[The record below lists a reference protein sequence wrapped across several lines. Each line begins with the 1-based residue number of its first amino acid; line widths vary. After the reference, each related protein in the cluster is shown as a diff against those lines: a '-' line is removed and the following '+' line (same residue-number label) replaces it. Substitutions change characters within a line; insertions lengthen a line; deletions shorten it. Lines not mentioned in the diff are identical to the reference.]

1 MMKTN
6 LGFPNDF
13 LEQILELSADA
24 QIERRTMAIDRPAID
39 RLNGEVAAYGKVL
52 ALLTG
57 LLKREEF
64 NAIIRKIGLAQ
75 SAPERVN

>member
-1 MMKTN
+1 MRTN
-6 LGFPNDF
+6 LGFANDF
-13 LEQILELSADA
+13 LQQILELSADA

-52 ALLTG
+52 AVLTR

-64 NAIIRKIGLAQ
+64 NAIIRETGLAEPT
-75 SAPERVN
+75 PERVN